1 MTESSPLFLKD
12 KMMALREQLHRLL
25 LRGHSRRRL
34 AWALALG
41 VTLGLA
47 PLVWGTTL
55 LCLLLAVVLRLPI
68 VAVQA
73 ANYAV
78 YPLQIVLLFPF
89 LMAGQYLL
97 APGQPEVLPRLRQT
111 MVADPL
117 LCARLFW
124 QVNLRGLAVW
134 LVVAPL
140 LVWVAYRLAHR
151 LLPEDAC

>member
-1 MTESSPLFLKD
+1 MTAYRNLIPWGRITV
-12 KMMALREQLHRLL
+12 LRDLLHRLL

-41 VTLGLA
+41 VTLGVA

-55 LCLLLAVVLRLPI
+55 LCLLLAVALRLPI

-78 YPLQIVLLFPF
+78 YPLQIALLFPF
-89 LMAGQYLL
+89 LTVGQYLL
-97 APGQPEVLPRLRQT
+97 APGQPEVLPRLRET
-111 MVADPL
+111 LAVDPL

-124 QVNLRGLAVW
+124 QVNLRGLVVW

-140 LVWVAYRLAHR
+140 LVWSEYRLAHR
-151 LLPEDAC
+151 LLPEEAC

>member
-1 MTESSPLFLKD
+1 MIAYRGLSSRGKITA
-12 KMMALREQLHRLL
+12 MREVLARLL
-25 LRGHSRRRL
+25 HGGHSRRRL

-55 LCLLLAVVLRLPI
+55 ICLLLAIVLRLPLA
-68 VAVQA
+68 AVQA

-78 YPLQIVLLFPF
+78 YPLQIALLFPF
-89 LMAGQYLL
+89 LTVGQFLL
-97 APGQPEVLPRLRQT
+97 APDQPEVLTRIRQT
-111 MVADPL
+111 LAVDPL

-124 QVNLRGLAVW
+124 QVNLHGLLVW

-140 LVWVAYRLAHR
+140 LLWAAHRLAQR
-151 LLPEDAC
+151 LLPERAQ

>member
-1 MTESSPLFLKD
+1 
-12 KMMALREQLHRLL
+12 MALREQLHRLL
-25 LRGHSRRRL
+25 LQGHSRRRL

-78 YPLQIVLLFPF
+78 YPLQIALLFPF
-89 LMAGQYLL
+89 LTVGQYLL
-97 APGQPEVLPRLRQT
+97 ASGQPEVLTRLRET
-111 MVADPL
+111 LTVDPL

-124 QVNLRGLAVW
+124 QVNLRGMAVW

-140 LVWVAYRLAHR
+140 LLWVAYRLAHR
-151 LLPEDAC
+151 FLPDESR

>member
-1 MTESSPLFLKD
+1 MTESSPLFFRGKITV
-12 KMMALREQLHRLL
+12 LRDLLYRLL

-55 LCLLLAVVLRLPI
+55 LCLLLAVALRLP
-68 VAVQA
+68 VVVVQA

-78 YPLQIVLLFPF
+78 YPLQIALVFPF
-89 LMAGQYLL
+89 LTAGQYLL
-97 APGQPEVLPRLRQT
+97 APGQPEVLPRLRET
-111 MVADPL
+111 LAVDPL

-134 LVVAPL
+134 LVLAPL
-140 LVWVAYRLAHR
+140 LMWLAYRLAHR
-151 LLPEDAC
+151 LLPEESR